1 MRKEYFKVMRNQKVY
16 YIGMALKDKVEEEL
30 AALKPE
36 YGEKWFELKLMQFS
50 DFAVDTSTNE
60 FMKCRFMLEH
70 VIDEF
75 TGTGVF

>member
-36 YGEKWFELKLMQFS
+36 YGEK
-50 DFAVDTSTNE
+50 
-60 FMKCRFMLEH
+60 
-70 VIDEF
+70 
-75 TGTGVF
+75 